1 MSRPLEAYPEL
12 EEATTEQR
20 NDYIIVDEGRA
31 IRWES
36 IDLDMHISS
45 FYEKS
50 EPDDN
55 NEVAA
60 MFKRC
65 PWLNVS
71 EVARAININKSLLAR
86 YIYGISKPSEQRVA
100 QIKEALALKT
110 LPPSSSM
117 KRSIIIL
124 FAIVPLV
131 LTSCFCPAIR
141 FIDKDYISVNKQ
153 ESNLDMNT
161 EFALIGSYRN
171 EWRFYQYMVLDTKS
185 TLNKYQI
192 KTDYCGKPLNFKLY
206 KVNDGIWEKT
216 ENIEIKDTIV
226 IMISSH
232 KNLKENNE
240 LHIIEKDFPY
250 PGDNIETTI
259 KIPNFEKGKRQ
270 MSDSSKVYQFLWN
283 NYNLSL

>member
-1 MSRPLEAYPEL
+1 
-12 EEATTEQR
+12 
-20 NDYIIVDEGRA
+20 
-31 IRWES
+31 
-36 IDLDMHISS
+36 
-45 FYEKS
+45 
-50 EPDDN
+50 
-55 NEVAA
+55 
-60 MFKRC
+60 
-65 PWLNVS
+65 
-71 EVARAININKSLLAR
+71 
-86 YIYGISKPSEQRVA
+86 
-100 QIKEALALKT
+100 
-110 LPPSSSM
+110 M

-124 FAIVPLV
+124 LTIVPLV

-153 ESNLDMNT
+153 ERNLDMNT

-185 TLNKYQI
+185 TLKKHQI

-216 ENIEIKDTIV
+216 ENIEINDTIV

-270 MSDSSKVYQFLWN
+270 MSDSSIVYQFLWN